1 MISVFLSGMNL
12 PKMRTEHTS
21 SVTKRDLI
29 NTNMR
34 SPLSLQISL
43 RNIQVQYGS
52 TCFGTSYLAT
62 IAVRM
67 LMGEGTAPS
76 VEWDLNLGIG
86 RSTLHVLLNPVCRE
100 EKAAC
105 AVEMIDKIEQKLL
118 DELKMR
124 ALILGFDSFSF
135 KSRLRTCGDFTIG
148 LYPFPNPPQCIKLGT
163 VPTRMERIKKARSG
177 RRQAAKVSIKIG
189 GNCLERT
196 VHHQKIRTKRSM
208 RHQYKWITHKGK

>member
-1 MISVFLSGMNL
+1 
-12 PKMRTEHTS
+12 
-21 SVTKRDLI
+21 
-29 NTNMR
+29 
-34 SPLSLQISL
+34 
-43 RNIQVQYGS
+43 
-52 TCFGTSYLAT
+52 
-62 IAVRM
+62 M

-105 AVEMIDKIEQKLL
+105 AVEMIDKIEQKL

-163 VPTRMERIKKARSG
+163 VP
-177 RRQAAKVSIKIG
+177 
-189 GNCLERT
+189 LE
-196 VHHQKIRTKRSM
+196 
-208 RHQYKWITHKGK
+208 GL